1 MKKPQKRNDMS
12 DMVHRIKTENA
23 KGLPRA
29 TPQSHLGGYDEDGNP
44 IVIETRTFGG
54 NRGR

>member
-1 MKKPQKRNDMS
+1 MS
-12 DMVHRIKTENA
+12 DIVHRIKTENA

-54 NRGR
+54 YRGR